1 MSHAFNNE
9 RYFFFISAWLFAFLG
24 MTQTT
29 FAKLQTND
37 DSLCKQPEYIE
48 KILRQHT
55 NTTTVNEDFLACA
68 DFPMFL
74 NKL

>member
-1 MSHAFNNE
+1 MRLMMKGIFL
-9 RYFFFISAWLFAFLG
+9 FISAWLFAFLG

-55 NTTTVNEDFLACA
+55 NTTTVNEDFWLVRIS
-68 DFPMFL
+68 PMFL

>member
-1 MSHAFNNE
+1 M
-9 RYFFFISAWLFAFLG
+9 RLIMKGFFFISAWLFAFLG

-68 DFPMFL
+68 DFPNVPEQTL
-74 NKL
+74 

>member
-1 MSHAFNNE
+1 MRLMMKGIFL
-9 RYFFFISAWLFAFLG
+9 FISAWLFAFLG

-48 KILRQHT
+48 KILRQHKY
-55 NTTTVNEDFLACA
+55 NHSE
-68 DFPMFL
+68 
-74 NKL
+74 